1 MNIRVNNLRMTKSIL
16 FESIQQSPIDPLM
29 TTDDMQGEG
38 LITPELAVCLLE
50 DIPLDPPKET
60 SFASGCSKSEVRLR
74 MLEPRAWADQ
84 IPTEGLRGTNGIS
97 LTRIQNKGVKAAR
110 LSGGETIDI
119 SADGLDVTYNGVVH
133 KLSNYSED
141 LAKVPTEALQLLEG
155 AYETIATWR
164 SRIVR
169 LSMDTDEYECSLM
182 DDLSPPRTFIVEI
195 KSRTNPIR
203 SVRIQ
208 SGLVIW
214 ETREGRVVSIPSTLI
229 EDDGFNPKVIHELL
243 PELRGIQVE
252 LLWSDLIQLRGMCL
266 DEDRR
271 LLCMSS
277 QVCIAGG

>member
-1 MNIRVNNLRMTKSIL
+1 MTKSVL

-38 LITPELAVCLLE
+38 LITPELAVYLLE
-50 DIPLDPPKET
+50 EIAQDPPKET
-60 SFASGCSKSEVRLR
+60 SFASGFSKNEARLR
-74 MLEPRAWADQ
+74 MLEPRAWAEQ
-84 IPTEGLRGTNGIS
+84 IPSEGLEGTSGIS
-97 LTRIQNKGVKAAR
+97 ITRLPNKGLKATR
-110 LSGGETIDI
+110 VSGRETVEI
-119 SADGLDVTYNGVVH
+119 SPDGVTITYRGMIH
-133 KLSNYSED
+133 KLSNYPNEVE
-141 LAKVPTEALQLLEG
+141 KIPIEALQLMEG
-155 AYETIATWR
+155 AYGTITAWR

-195 KSRTNPIR
+195 KARTYPIR

-214 ETREGRVVSIPSTLI
+214 ETREGRIVSIPTTIL
-229 EDDGFNPKVIHELL
+229 EDDGLNTKVIHELI

-252 LLWSDLIQLRGMCL
+252 LLWFDLIQLRGMCL

-271 LLCMSS
+271 ILCLSP
-277 QVCIAGG
+277 QTCIAGG